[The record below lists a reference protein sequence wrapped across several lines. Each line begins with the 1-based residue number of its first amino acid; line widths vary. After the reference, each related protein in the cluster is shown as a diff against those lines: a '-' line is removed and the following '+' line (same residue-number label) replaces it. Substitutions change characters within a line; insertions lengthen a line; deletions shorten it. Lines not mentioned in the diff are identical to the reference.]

1 VDLGEIK
8 AQVKLDIRQAVASY
22 ATLRAQN
29 AKTVYAMRGTGDSF
43 VAAGRRMTTA
53 GVGLLAVFG
62 LAVKKAADFERKM
75 DFFQA
80 VTGTSAKQICHGS
93 TYWSGFAEQGRHDPD
108 RVLHAHPRRE
118 VAVHAHEELAS
129 PLLLAVRLFGGQ
141 DDAPIEARSV
151 HGGWAMIKSHPGR
164 RVTATASPWMCHRG
178 SASVGR
184 MSQDQAS

>member
-80 VTGTSAKQICHGS
+80 VTGTSAKQMKTLDDVTLQLAQDSIFTADQLADGM
-93 TYWSGFAEQGRHDPD
+93 
-108 RVLHAHPRRE
+108 V
-118 VAVHAHEELAS
+118 ELGKAG
-129 PLLLAVRLFGGQ
+129 V
-141 DDAPIEARSV
+141 
-151 HGGWAMIKSHPGR
+151 
-164 RVTATASPWMCHRG
+164 
-178 SASVGR
+178 SAK
-184 MSQDQAS
+184 